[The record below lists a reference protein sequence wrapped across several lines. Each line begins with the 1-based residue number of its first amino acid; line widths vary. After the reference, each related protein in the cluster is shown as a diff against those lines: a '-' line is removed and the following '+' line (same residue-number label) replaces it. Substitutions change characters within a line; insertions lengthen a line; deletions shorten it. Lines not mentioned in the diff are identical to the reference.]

1 MIRAAGVRGNPAV
14 FAMRLRR
21 PSERPR
27 CKRRWRGHA
36 PHIGLSAHEFQSA
49 EFPSGEPGTS
59 AAMLHRMLH
68 GARAGLAC
76 ATRRG
81 AEEFGMNADETAQ
94 RGPDLALG
102 IARSDL
108 PHGGPPAGNLAYSD
122 GAEIA
127 SGRSTS
133 WRAAPCHPASRRSRA
148 STTGTAAS
156 SPTRRRRWL
165 APMPPELGART
176 FDVLTEA
183 RTAAAAGSASS
194 RRPRATA
201 SIGREPPATATSAS
215 CEEAARHRA

>member
-68 GARAGLAC
+68 GARPA
-76 ATRRG
+76 
-81 AEEFGMNADETAQ
+81 
-94 RGPDLALG
+94 LALG

-133 WRAAPCHPASRRSRA
+133 WRAAPCHPASRRSRSTA

-156 SPTRRRRWL
+156 SPTRRRPWL
-165 APMPPELGART
+165 APMPPEIGART

-183 RTAAAAGSASS
+183 RTAAAAGSARS
-194 RRPRATA
+194 RTTRATA

-215 CEEAARHRA
+215 CEEAARHRAREREP